1 MSGKMSKIAE
11 EINLDL
17 DIIDE
22 VLAFV
27 QNTEFSGEAGR
38 SEIYLKNRFSEH
50 SNYWNEPHPRF
61 SVSKETMDEM
71 ANEIIN
77 DPEVK
82 EMGIVK
88 HWFQTAY
95 LRGWVNYID
104 MDYKYWNRSVS
115 QKIRNAVDS
124 IGVDIHKITI
134 NELQPQK
141 GLILHRDGCRKLHY
155 PIQTNPHCF
164 LYDASDPAD
173 QKVYHLEQGKLY
185 DVDTTRDHYVYNA
198 SLDPRYHL
206 IMNYGEFTA
215 N

>member
-1 MSGKMSKIAE
+1 MSKIAE

-17 DIIDE
+17 DIVDE
-22 VLAFV
+22 LDAIVR
-27 QNTEFSGEAGR
+27 NTEFSGEVGR

-61 SVSKETMDEM
+61 SVSKETLDEM
-71 ANEIIN
+71 AREVMN
-77 DPEVK
+77 DPEMK
-82 EMGIVK
+82 EMGIVN

-95 LRGWVNYID
+95 QRGWVNYVD
-104 MDYKYWNRSVS
+104 TDYKYWNKGVC
-115 QKIRNAVDS
+115 QKIRKAIGS
-124 IGVDIHKITI
+124 INVDIHKITI

-141 GLILHRDGCRKLHY
+141 GLILHRDGCRKFHY

-185 DVDTTRDHYVYNA
+185 EVDTTRDHYVFNA
-198 SLDPRYHL
+198 SIETRYHL
-206 IMNYGEFTA
+206 ILNHGEFGVNYG
-215 N
+215 